1 MKTQKQRFVSILTV
15 IILAVLLICVFTA
28 CDKSSQKQELSA
40 SEIYSSVD
48 SSVVFILIS
57 TRSGYSSGSGF
68 FIDNNGTLVTNYHV
82 IEDGLSGAIQ
92 MNDGKTATIDKV
104 LGFDKKL
111 DIAILATSATN
122 TRPVTISKTPVQV
135 GDTVYAIGYPE
146 AFKLGFSSSTF
157 TTGIVSMNRSID
169 GYSYIQST
177 VNITHGNS
185 GGALINKS
193 GEVIG
198 ITTAGITYSNI
209 DYMNL
214 SIPIQR
220 IDTVSRNVNVPLD
233 VVTKRN
239 YPVYATFYSDGTK
252 YTSQSVRY
260 EGYAYE
266 PTAPTK
272 TGYSFAGWYADSS
285 FNTKFNFNTKL
296 TSNVSIYAK
305 WNINT
310 YNINYNLNSGT
321 WNGSSPSKTYTIN
334 DCEKTLP
341 SPVRTGYI
349 FEGWKNASGDY
360 IGKLPTSKYLGD
372 LSLTASWVEGTEG
385 LTFITRHS
393 GTVYVIVTGYTGNSA
408 NVVVPKT
415 YRGIPVEC
423 ISASAFR
430 NQTQIS
436 SISLPDSLTS
446 IESNAFAGCT
456 GLTSIVIP
464 DKVTSVDS
472 TAFSGCTNI
481 STVSM
486 PASIRNHIPNVKNA
500 TITSGNVIQASAFEN
515 CTTLLSVTLPNS
527 LVSIGNKA
535 FYGCTNLNSFIMPSN
550 VTSIGVNAFYNCTSI
565 SSIVLPDSINSLDST
580 AFSGC
585 SNLKEITLPATFISL
600 IPKAN
605 LQEIIITSGQNI
617 PERAFYNCSQLT
629 KVVLP
634 KSITDIG
641 NNAFY
646 GCTSLSYLEWNANEC
661 ISAGSKTYPIFA
673 NCSNLST
680 IVFGNGVTTIPAY
693 AFYGCNAIS
702 SLKIPKN
709 VINIGTDA
717 FAGCANLAN
726 IEVESQNN
734 VYAAIDN
741 CLIDKSNKRIILGCK
756 NSIIPSNGSVTS
768 ISDNAFDGCI
778 GLKNITIPGLIS
790 MIGNRAFA
798 NCSGL
803 SNVTIENGTTV
814 IGQGAFSGCTTL
826 SSISIP
832 QSIVEIGA
840 NAFENCSRLSY
851 VYITDLGNWCKIRFA
866 NQKANPSGS
875 LYLNQERLTFA
886 IIPSTVSAI
895 SAYAF
900 YGHSELQKITIPTS
914 VTTIGENAFENCTGL
929 ADVNIA
935 SIEKWCG
942 LIFQN
947 NKSNPLSY
955 ANNLYCNDKLVTTLV
970 TASTVSKIE
979 SYAFYNYSKL
989 RSIDISNGI
998 KAIGDSAFYNCT
1010 GLTSIEIPSNISS
1023 INSNAFEKC
1032 RYLSSITAPTYV
1044 ASNIAKTCG
1053 SNSFRIVING
1063 GSSINDS
1070 AFSNCSSLT
1079 SIEIS
1084 NTVRSIGQLAFSGC
1098 TKLKSITIPQSV
1110 TSIGKGA
1117 FSNCYNLQSMV
1128 IPFVGAKAGV
1138 TSSNTYQYP
1147 FGYIFGESFASNAVE
1162 QCYYGSS
1169 LSQTTSS
1176 KYAIPASLKE
1186 VSVTGGSILRGAF
1199 YNCKNLTSVTLY
1211 DGVSSIGDYAFYQCN
1226 GLTDFSFAQSIKSI
1240 GESAFYGCS
1249 FTSISIPR
1257 NVSNIGIG
1265 AFSECNK
1272 IESVTIP
1279 FVGLNETSP
1288 NSYERVFGAI
1298 FGIKATTGSASSN
1311 IANATCQGFLYDTV
1325 NKAYNYYWYKIPNTL
1340 KSITITDGAE
1350 VIPTN
1355 AFYNCALITSFNIPS
1370 SIKTIGSLAFY
1381 ACSGLTS
1388 FTVPTDTNEILTCAF
1403 QNCTGL
1409 KTICLNSKLKSIQG
1423 DAFKGCSALS
1433 AVSISNI
1440 SDWCSIS
1447 FSNDYSNPLY
1457 YTKELLING
1466 ERPHGDIVIA
1476 EGAISIPE
1484 YTFYNCDALTS
1495 IVIPN
1500 SVLSVSSGAFYGCS
1514 NLQEMTIPFVGAKAN
1529 YSNNDKYLYPFGYIF
1544 GTSPY
1549 TDSIETVQ
1557 GYQYRNSTTLSETS
1571 ATYYLPATLTTV
1583 TITGDHLVYGAFC
1596 NCQNI
1601 TNIYLS
1607 EGISAIN
1614 ATAFIYCSSLIS
1626 IVLPNSV
1633 TSIGKRAFDGCS
1645 GLREIAI
1652 SENLTYVGDYAFSSC
1667 SSLDIVDVQNIEKW
1681 SAIDFNTS
1689 NTNPLCYSHTLYVK
1703 GKLVTELTI
1712 PEGVITI
1719 GKYSFFGCRDITN
1732 IVIADSVTNINEYA
1746 FYGCSD
1752 LTSVTIGKAVQK
1764 IADAAFL
1771 SCTSLVE
1778 VFNKSS
1784 LNIVA
1789 GKRDHGDVAY
1799 YAKNVYT
1806 KEGDGNL
1813 STDSNGFI
1821 IYTDDKEC
1829 SLIAYHGNDTN
1840 IVVPNNITAI
1850 NDRAFYNNTNIVS
1863 IMFPDSVTTID
1874 NSAFLGCSNLKT
1886 VNFGNRVIAIQ
1897 FAAFMNC
1904 VALTSINLPESVVY
1918 IGGSAFSGCKNISEI
1933 SFGNN
1938 ITRIGENALLGTA
1951 WYNNQPDG
1959 IVYAG
1964 SVAYKYNG
1972 TTSSETT
1979 ITIKEG
1985 TLGIGDYAFSK
1996 RDTLTK
2002 VILPESVKS
2011 IGEHAFQHCTKLVN
2025 INLPNNLLS
2034 IGNSA
2039 FEGCRWLKVSSIPNS
2054 VITIGSYAFSGCT
2067 SLNESFTIGTNVT
2080 TIGEYAFYKCSS
2092 LRTLYISTNI
2102 TSIGPFAFNSSGLTY
2117 VSYSGT
2123 IEQWNAV
2130 DKGVN
2135 WSANTGSNVYVYC
2148 SDGNTK

>member
-1 MKTQKQRFVSILTV
+1 MKAQKNQRVFSILTILVMVV
-15 IILAVLLICVFTA
+15 IITCIFTA
-28 CDKSSQKQELSA
+28 CDKGSQNQELSA
-40 SEIYSSVD
+40 NEIYSNVDPSVA
-48 SSVVFILIS
+48 FILIS
-57 TRSGYSSGSGF
+57 TKSGYSSGSGF

-122 TRPVTISKTPVQV
+122 TKPVTISKTPVQV

-157 TTGIVSMNRSID
+157 TTGMVSMNRSID
-169 GYSYIQST
+169 GYTYIQST
-177 VNITHGNS
+177 VDITHGNS
-185 GGALINKS
+185 GGALINKY
-193 GEVIG
+193 GEIVG

-220 IDTVSRNVNVPLD
+220 IDTISRNVNDPLD

-272 TGYSFAGWYADSS
+272 TGYSFAGWYADGS

-341 SPVRTGYI
+341 TPVRTGYI

-360 IGKLPTSKYLGD
+360 VGKLPTSKYLGD

-408 NVVVPKT
+408 DIVIPKT
-415 YRGIPVEC
+415 YMGVPVEC

-430 NQTQIS
+430 NQTQIR

-464 DKVTSVDS
+464 DKVTSVNS
-472 TAFSGCTNI
+472 TAFSGCINI
-481 STVSM
+481 ATVSM
-486 PASIRNHIPNVKNA
+486 PASIRNYIPNVKNV
-500 TITSGNVIQASAFEN
+500 TITSGSAIQTSAFEN
-515 CTTLLSVTLPNS
+515 CTTLLSATLPDS
-527 LVSIGNKA
+527 LVSIGNNA
-535 FYGCTNLNSFIMPSN
+535 FYGCTNLNGLNIPSN
-550 VTSIGVNAFYNCTSI
+550 VTLIGVNAFYNCISI
-565 SSIVLPDSINSLDST
+565 STIVLPDSISSLDST
-580 AFSGC
+580 AFTGC

-634 KSITDIG
+634 KSITNIG

-646 GCTSLSYLEWNANEC
+646 GCTSLSYLEWNASEC

-680 IVFGNGVTTIPAY
+680 IVFSNDVTTIPAY

-734 VYAAIDN
+734 MYAAIDN
-741 CLIDKSNKRIILGCK
+741 CLVDKSNKRIILGCK

-768 ISDNAFDGCI
+768 IADNAFDGCI

-790 MIGNRAFA
+790 TIGNRAFA

-803 SNVTIENGTTV
+803 SNVAIENGTTV
-814 IGQGAFSGCTTL
+814 IGQGAFSGCTSL
-826 SSISIP
+826 SSISVP

-840 NAFENCSRLSY
+840 NTFENCSRLSY
-851 VYITDLGNWCKIRFA
+851 VHITDLGNWCKIRFA
-866 NQKANPSGS
+866 NQKSNPSGS
-875 LYLNQERLTFA
+875 LYLNQERLTSA

-947 NKSNPLSY
+947 NKSNPLTY

-1010 GLTSIEIPSNISS
+1010 GLTSIEIPSNISN

-1098 TKLKSITIPQSV
+1098 TMLRSITIPKSV

-1147 FGYIFGESFASNAVE
+1147 FGYIFGESFASNAVA
-1162 QCYYGSS
+1162 QSYYGSS

-1186 VSVTGGSILRGAF
+1186 VSVTGGNILFGAF

-1211 DGVSSIGDYAFYQCN
+1211 DGVPSIGDYAFYLCN

-1240 GESAFYGCS
+1240 GDHAFYGCN
-1249 FTSISIPR
+1249 FTDINIPR
-1257 NVSNIGIG
+1257 SVTNIGQS
-1265 AFSECNK
+1265 AFRGCDN
-1272 IESVTIP
+1272 IESITIP
-1279 FVGLNETSP
+1279 YLGLSENAT
-1288 NSYERVFGAI
+1288 NAYERVFGAI
-1298 FGIKATTGSASSN
+1298 FGWRVVGESTTVSGAIRQYYTGS
-1311 IANATCQGFLYDTV
+1311 
-1325 NKAYNYYWYKIPNTL
+1325 NYYWYYIPNTL
-1340 KSITITDGAE
+1340 KTVTVLDCATAIPANAFCNCSSITTFN
-1350 VIPTN
+1350 IPDSIQSIGN
-1355 AFYNCALITSFNIPS
+1355 SAFYNCDGLIDFSVPFST
-1370 SIKTIGSLAFY
+1370 TEIGIGAFSN
-1381 ACSGLTS
+1381 CDNLTS
-1388 FTVPTDTNEILTCAF
+1388 FTLNNGTREIGGKAFYECKSLKAVNASDVSKWCAIKF
-1403 QNCTGL
+1403 
-1409 KTICLNSKLKSIQG
+1409 G
-1423 DAFKGCSALS
+1423 DRYA
-1433 AVSISNI
+1433 
-1440 SDWCSIS
+1440 
-1447 FSNDYSNPLY
+1447 NPLY
-1457 YTKELLING
+1457 YSNALMISG
-1466 ERPHGDIVIA
+1466 ARPQGDIVIE

-1484 YTFYNCDALTS
+1484 YTFKDCTLLTS

-1500 SVLSVSSGAFYGCS
+1500 TITTIQDGTFSGCS
-1514 NLQEMTIPFVGAKAN
+1514 GLVQMTIPFVGAKAN
-1529 YSNNDKYLYPFGYIF
+1529 YTYNDEYWYPFGHIF
-1544 GTSPY
+1544 GRTKYSGA
-1549 TDSIETVQ
+1549 IETIQ
-1557 GYQYRNSTTLSETS
+1557 GHEYIYNGKYKYNTMSTT
-1571 ATYYLPATLTTV
+1571 YYIPSSLKSVNV
-1583 TITGDHLVYGAFC
+1583 TGGQIVYGAFS
-1596 NCQNI
+1596 NC
-1601 TNIYLS
+1601 T
-1607 EGISAIN
+1607 G
-1614 ATAFIYCSSLIS
+1614 
-1626 IVLPNSV
+1626 
-1633 TSIGKRAFDGCS
+1633 
-1645 GLREIAI
+1645 
-1652 SENLTYVGDYAFSSC
+1652 
-1667 SSLDIVDVQNIEKW
+1667 
-1681 SAIDFNTS
+1681 
-1689 NTNPLCYSHTLYVK
+1689 
-1703 GKLVTELTI
+1703 
-1712 PEGVITI
+1712 
-1719 GKYSFFGCRDITN
+1719 
-1732 IVIADSVTNINEYA
+1732 
-1746 FYGCSD
+1746 
-1752 LTSVTIGKAVQK
+1752 LTSVTIGNNVSS
-1764 IADAAFL
+1764 IGGNAFNNCSGL
-1771 SCTSLVE
+1771 TDIIIPNSITWIDDRAFDGCTGLSSITIPASVEVIGSFVFSSCTGLTTVNWNATACRRRRSNTDSIFSGCTNLV
-1778 VFNKSS
+1778 S
-1784 LNIVA
+1784 LNI
-1789 GKRDHGDVAY
+1789 G
-1799 YAKNVYT
+1799 KNV
-1806 KEGDGNL
+1806 
-1813 STDSNGFI
+1813 
-1821 IYTDDKEC
+1821 
-1829 SLIAYHGNDTN
+1829 TN
-1840 IVVPNNITAI
+1840 IPAS
-1850 NDRAFYNNTNIVS
+1850 AFAACRGLARVTI
-1863 IMFPDSVTTID
+1863 PDSVT
-1874 NSAFLGCSNLKT
+1874 S
-1886 VNFGNRVIAIQ
+1886 
-1897 FAAFMNC
+1897 
-1904 VALTSINLPESVVY
+1904 
-1918 IGGSAFSGCKNISEI
+1918 
-1933 SFGNN
+1933 
-1938 ITRIGENALLGTA
+1938 
-1951 WYNNQPDG
+1951 
-1959 IVYAG
+1959 
-1964 SVAYKYNG
+1964 
-1972 TTSSETT
+1972 
-1979 ITIKEG
+1979 
-1985 TLGIGDYAFSK
+1985 IGDYAFL
-1996 RDTLTK
+1996 D
-2002 VILPESVKS
+2002 
-2011 IGEHAFQHCTKLVN
+2011 CTEL
-2025 INLPNNLLS
+2025 
-2034 IGNSA
+2034 
-2039 FEGCRWLKVSSIPNS
+2039 
-2054 VITIGSYAFSGCT
+2054 
-2067 SLNESFTIGTNVT
+2067 
-2080 TIGEYAFYKCSS
+2080 
-2092 LRTLYISTNI
+2092 
-2102 TSIGPFAFNSSGLTY
+2102 TSITY
-2117 VSYSGT
+2117 EST
-2123 IEQWNAV
+2123 KAQWNAIS
-2130 DKGVN
+2130 KGSS
-2135 WSANTGSNVYVYC
+2135 WDYNVPSSCKVYC
-2148 SDGNTK
+2148 TDGTVTIK

>member
-15 IILAVLLICVFTA
+15 IILAILLICVFTA
-28 CDKSSQKQELSA
+28 CDKSSQNQELSA

-48 SSVVFILIS
+48 FSVVFILIS

-122 TRPVTISKTPVQV
+122 TKPVTISKTPVQV

-185 GGALINKS
+185 GGTLINKS

-252 YTSQSVRY
+252 YMSQSVRY

-296 TSNVSIYAK
+296 TSDVSIYAK
-305 WNINT
+305 WTINT
-310 YNINYNLNSGT
+310 YNIKYNLNSGT

-334 DCEKTLP
+334 DCEKPLP

-360 IGKLPTSKYLGD
+360 ISKLPTSSYLDD

-768 ISDNAFDGCI
+768 IADNAFDGCI

-790 MIGNRAFA
+790 TIGNRAFA

-803 SNVTIENGTTV
+803 SNVAIENGTTV

-826 SSISIP
+826 SSISVP

-851 VYITDLGNWCKIRFA
+851 VHITDLGNWCKIRFA
-866 NQKANPSGS
+866 NQKSNPSGS
-875 LYLNQERLTFA
+875 LYLNQERLTSA

-947 NKSNPLSY
+947 NKSNPLTY

-1010 GLTSIEIPSNISS
+1010 GLTSIEIPSTISS

-1053 SNSFRIVING
+1053 SNFFRIVING

-1098 TKLKSITIPQSV
+1098 TMLKSITIPKSV

-1211 DGVSSIGDYAFYQCN
+1211 DGVSSIGDYAFYLCN

-1279 FVGLNETSP
+1279 YVGLNETST

-1298 FGIKATTGSASSN
+1298 FGIKAITGSESSN
-1311 IANATCQGFLYDTV
+1311 IANATCQGRLHDAV
-1325 NKAYNYYWYKIPNTL
+1325 NKSYHYYWYKIPSTL

-1370 SIKTIGSLAFY
+1370 SIKTIGSSAFY
-1381 ACSGLTS
+1381 ACRNLTS
-1388 FTVPTDTNEILTCAF
+1388 LTVPTDTSEIFSSAF

-1409 KTICLNSKLKSIQG
+1409 KTVCLNSKLKSIQG

-1433 AVSISNI
+1433 SVSISNI

-1457 YTKELLING
+1457 YTKELLIDG
-1466 ERPHGDIVIA
+1466 ERPHGDIVIE

-1529 YSNNDKYLYPFGYIF
+1529 YANNDKYLYPFGYIF

-1557 GYQYRNSTTLSETS
+1557 GYQYRSSTTLSETS
-1571 ATYYLPATLTTV
+1571 TTYYLPATLTTV

-1614 ATAFIYCSSLIS
+1614 ATAFIYCSGLTS
-1626 IVLPNSV
+1626 IALPNSV

-1645 GLREIAI
+1645 GLKEITI

-1667 SSLDIVDVQNIEKW
+1667 SSLNIVDVQNIEKW

-1689 NTNPLCYSHTLYVK
+1689 NTNPLFYSHTLYIK

-1732 IVIADSVTNINEYA
+1732 IVIADSVTSINEYA
-1746 FYGCSD
+1746 FSGCSD

-1764 IADAAFL
+1764 IADHAFL

-1789 GKRDHGDVAY
+1789 GKSDHGNVAY
-1799 YAKNVYT
+1799 HAKNVYT

-1863 IMFPDSVTTID
+1863 ITFPDSVTTID

-1886 VNFGNRVIAIQ
+1886 VNFGNGVISIQ

-1904 VALTSINLPESVVY
+1904 VALTSINLPESVDY
-1918 IGGSAFSGCKNISEI
+1918 IGGLAFSGCKNISEI

-1972 TTSSETT
+1972 TMSNETT

-2002 VILPESVKS
+2002 VILPESVKY
-2011 IGEHAFQHCTKLVN
+2011 IGERAFQYCTKLTN
-2025 INLPNNLLS
+2025 IQFSSNLVS

-2039 FEGCRWLKVSSIPNS
+2039 FEGCKWLNISSIPDS
-2054 VITIGSYAFSGCT
+2054 VVTIGNYAFSGCT
-2067 SLNESFTIGTNVT
+2067 SLNDSFTIGINVT
-2080 TIGEYAFYKCSS
+2080 SIGEYAFYKCSS
-2092 LRTLYISTNI
+2092 LRTLYISTSI
-2102 TSIGPFAFNSSGLTY
+2102 TSIGSFAFNSSGLVY

>member
-1 MKTQKQRFVSILTV
+1 MKTQKNQRVFSVLTILVMVVILTC
-15 IILAVLLICVFTA
+15 IFTA
-28 CDKSSQKQELSA
+28 CDKGSQNQELSA
-40 SEIYSSVD
+40 NEIYSSVD
-48 SSVVFILIS
+48 PSVVFILIS
-57 TRSGYSSGSGF
+57 TKSGYSSGSGF

-122 TRPVTISKTPVQV
+122 TKPVTISKTPVQV

-157 TTGIVSMNRSID
+157 TTGMVSMNRSID
-169 GYSYIQST
+169 GYTYIQST
-177 VNITHGNS
+177 VDITHGNS
-185 GGALINKS
+185 GGALINKY

-198 ITTAGITYSNI
+198 VTTAGITYNNI

-296 TSNVSIYAK
+296 TTNVSIYAK
-305 WNINT
+305 WNIRT
-310 YNINYNLNSGT
+310 YNINYNLNSGA

-334 DCEKTLP
+334 DCEKVLP
-341 SPVRTGYI
+341 TPVRAGYI
-349 FEGWKNASGDY
+349 FEGWKNTSGDY
-360 IGKLPTSKYLGD
+360 IGKLPTSNYLGD
-372 LSLTASWVEGTEG
+372 LSLTASWVEGAEG
-385 LTFITRHS
+385 LTFTTRHS
-393 GTVYVIVTGYTGNSA
+393 GTTYVIVTGYTGNSSD
-408 NVVVPKT
+408 VVIPKT
-415 YRGIPVEC
+415 YRGVPVEC

-430 NQTQIS
+430 NQTQIR

-464 DKVTSVDS
+464 DKVTSVNS
-472 TAFSGCTNI
+472 TAFSGCINI
-481 STVSM
+481 ANVSM
-486 PASIRNHIPNVKNA
+486 PASIRNYIPNVKNV
-500 TITSGNVIQASAFEN
+500 TITSGSAIQASAFEN
-515 CTTLLSVTLPNS
+515 CTTLLSVTLPDS
-527 LVSIGNKA
+527 LASIGNNA
-535 FYGCTNLNSFIMPSN
+535 FYGCTNLNGLNIPSN
-550 VTSIGVNAFYNCTSI
+550 VTSIGANAFYNCTSI
-565 SSIVLPDSINSLDST
+565 STIVLPDSIGSLDST
-580 AFSGC
+580 AFTGC

-605 LQEIIITSGQNI
+605 LQEIIITSGQSI

-646 GCTSLSYLEWNANEC
+646 GCTSLSYLEWNAREC

-680 IVFGNGVTTIPAY
+680 IVFGNDVTTIPAY

-734 VYAAIDN
+734 VYVAIDN
-741 CLIDKSNKRIILGCK
+741 CLVDKSNKRIILGCK
-756 NSIIPSNGSVTS
+756 NSMIPSNGSVTS
-768 ISDNAFDGCI
+768 IADSAFDGCI

-790 MIGNRAFA
+790 TIGNRAFA

-814 IGQGAFSGCTTL
+814 MGQGAFSGCTTL

-851 VYITDLGNWCKIRFA
+851 VYITDLGNWCQIRFA
-866 NQKANPSGS
+866 NQKANPMGS
-875 LYLNQERLTFA
+875 LYLNQERLTSA

-947 NKSNPLSY
+947 NKSNPLTY

-989 RSIDISNGI
+989 GSINISNGV

-1032 RYLSSITAPTYV
+1032 SNLSSITAPTYV
-1044 ASNIAKTCG
+1044 ASDIAKTCG

-1079 SIEIS
+1079 NIEIS

-1098 TKLKSITIPQSV
+1098 TKLKSITIPKSV

-1147 FGYIFGESFASNAVE
+1147 FGYIFGESFASNAVA
-1162 QCYYGSS
+1162 QSYYGSS

-1186 VSVTGGSILRGAF
+1186 VSVTGGNILFGAF

-1211 DGVSSIGDYAFYQCN
+1211 DGVPSIGDYAFYLCN

-1240 GESAFYGCS
+1240 GDHAFYGCN
-1249 FTSISIPR
+1249 FTDINIPR
-1257 NVSNIGIG
+1257 SVTNIGQS
-1265 AFSECNK
+1265 AFRGCDN
-1272 IESVTIP
+1272 IESITIP
-1279 FVGLNETSP
+1279 YVGLSENAT
-1288 NSYERVFGAI
+1288 NAYERVFGAI
-1298 FGIKATTGSASSN
+1298 FGWRVVGESTTVSGAIRQYYTGS
-1311 IANATCQGFLYDTV
+1311 
-1325 NKAYNYYWYKIPNTL
+1325 NYYWYYIPNTL
-1340 KSITITDGAE
+1340 KTVTVLDCATAIPANAFCNCSSITTFN
-1350 VIPTN
+1350 IPDSIQSIGN
-1355 AFYNCALITSFNIPS
+1355 SAFYNCDGLIDFSVPFST
-1370 SIKTIGSLAFY
+1370 TEIGIGAFSN
-1381 ACSGLTS
+1381 CDNLTS
-1388 FTVPTDTNEILTCAF
+1388 FTLNNGTREIGGKAFYECKSLKVVNAPDVSKWCAIKF
-1403 QNCTGL
+1403 
-1409 KTICLNSKLKSIQG
+1409 G
-1423 DAFKGCSALS
+1423 DRYA
-1433 AVSISNI
+1433 
-1440 SDWCSIS
+1440 
-1447 FSNDYSNPLY
+1447 NPLY
-1457 YTKELLING
+1457 YSNALMISG
-1466 ERPHGDIVIA
+1466 ARPQGDIVIE

-1484 YTFYNCDALTS
+1484 YTFTDCTLLTS

-1500 SVLSVSSGAFYGCS
+1500 TITAIQEGTFSGCS
-1514 NLQEMTIPFVGAKAN
+1514 GLVQMTIPFVGAKAN
-1529 YSNNDKYLYPFGYIF
+1529 YTYNDEYWYPFGHIF
-1544 GTSPY
+1544 GRTKYSGA
-1549 TDSIETVQ
+1549 IETIQ
-1557 GYQYRNSTTLSETS
+1557 GHEYIYNGKYKYNTMSTT
-1571 ATYYLPATLTTV
+1571 YYIPSSLKSVNV
-1583 TITGDHLVYGAFC
+1583 TGGQIVYGAFS
-1596 NCQNI
+1596 NC
-1601 TNIYLS
+1601 T
-1607 EGISAIN
+1607 G
-1614 ATAFIYCSSLIS
+1614 
-1626 IVLPNSV
+1626 
-1633 TSIGKRAFDGCS
+1633 
-1645 GLREIAI
+1645 
-1652 SENLTYVGDYAFSSC
+1652 
-1667 SSLDIVDVQNIEKW
+1667 
-1681 SAIDFNTS
+1681 
-1689 NTNPLCYSHTLYVK
+1689 
-1703 GKLVTELTI
+1703 
-1712 PEGVITI
+1712 
-1719 GKYSFFGCRDITN
+1719 
-1732 IVIADSVTNINEYA
+1732 
-1746 FYGCSD
+1746 
-1752 LTSVTIGKAVQK
+1752 LTSVTIGNNVSS
-1764 IADAAFL
+1764 IGGNAFNNCSGL
-1771 SCTSLVE
+1771 TDIIIPNSITWIDDRAFDGCTGLSSITIPASVEVIGSFVFSSCTGLTTVNWNATACRRRRSNTDSIFSGCTNLV
-1778 VFNKSS
+1778 S
-1784 LNIVA
+1784 LNI
-1789 GKRDHGDVAY
+1789 G
-1799 YAKNVYT
+1799 KNV
-1806 KEGDGNL
+1806 
-1813 STDSNGFI
+1813 
-1821 IYTDDKEC
+1821 
-1829 SLIAYHGNDTN
+1829 TN
-1840 IVVPNNITAI
+1840 IPAS
-1850 NDRAFYNNTNIVS
+1850 AFAACRGLASVTI
-1863 IMFPDSVTTID
+1863 PDSVT
-1874 NSAFLGCSNLKT
+1874 N
-1886 VNFGNRVIAIQ
+1886 
-1897 FAAFMNC
+1897 
-1904 VALTSINLPESVVY
+1904 
-1918 IGGSAFSGCKNISEI
+1918 
-1933 SFGNN
+1933 
-1938 ITRIGENALLGTA
+1938 
-1951 WYNNQPDG
+1951 
-1959 IVYAG
+1959 
-1964 SVAYKYNG
+1964 
-1972 TTSSETT
+1972 
-1979 ITIKEG
+1979 
-1985 TLGIGDYAFSK
+1985 IGDYAFL
-1996 RDTLTK
+1996 D
-2002 VILPESVKS
+2002 
-2011 IGEHAFQHCTKLVN
+2011 CTEL
-2025 INLPNNLLS
+2025 
-2034 IGNSA
+2034 
-2039 FEGCRWLKVSSIPNS
+2039 
-2054 VITIGSYAFSGCT
+2054 
-2067 SLNESFTIGTNVT
+2067 
-2080 TIGEYAFYKCSS
+2080 
-2092 LRTLYISTNI
+2092 
-2102 TSIGPFAFNSSGLTY
+2102 TSITY
-2117 VSYSGT
+2117 EST
-2123 IEQWNAV
+2123 KAQWNAISKGLNWDKNIGAYIVHCV
-2130 DKGVN
+2130 DGT
-2135 WSANTGSNVYVYC
+2135 ANY
-2148 SDGNTK
+2148 

>member
-1 MKTQKQRFVSILTV
+1 MAVILTC
-15 IILAVLLICVFTA
+15 IFTA
-28 CDKSSQKQELSA
+28 CDKGSQNQELSA
-40 SEIYSSVD
+40 NEIYSSVD
-48 SSVVFILIS
+48 PSVVFILIS

-68 FIDNNGTLVTNYHV
+68 FIDNHGTLVTNYHV

-122 TRPVTISKTPVQV
+122 TKPVTISKTPVQI

-157 TTGIVSMNRSID
+157 TTGMVSMNRSID
-169 GYSYIQST
+169 GYTYIQST
-177 VNITHGNS
+177 VDITHGNS
-185 GGALINKS
+185 GGALINKY
-193 GEVIG
+193 GEIVG

-220 IDTVSRNVNVPLD
+220 IDTVSRDVNDPLN

-239 YPVYATFYSDGTK
+239 YPVYATFYSDETK

-266 PTAPTK
+266 PTAPSK
-272 TGYSFAGWYADSS
+272 TGYSFAGWCADSS
-285 FNTKFNFNTKL
+285 FKTKFNFNTKL

-334 DCEKTLP
+334 DCGKTLP
-341 SPVRTGYI
+341 TPIRTGYI

-360 IGKLPTSKYLGD
+360 IGKLPTAKCLDD

-385 LTFITRHS
+385 LTFITRRQC
-393 GTVYVIVTGYTGNSA
+393 YVIVTGYTGNSA
-408 NVVVPKT
+408 DVVIPKT
-415 YRGIPVEC
+415 YMGVPVEC

-430 NQTQIS
+430 NQTQIR
-436 SISLPDSLTS
+436 SISLPDSLIS
-446 IESNAFAGCT
+446 IESNAFSGCT

-481 STVSM
+481 TTVSM
-486 PASIRNHIPNVKNA
+486 PASIRNYIPNVKNA
-500 TITSGNVIQASAFEN
+500 TITSGNAIQASAFEN

-535 FYGCTNLNSFIMPSN
+535 FYGCTNLNSLNIPSN

-565 SSIVLPDSINSLDST
+565 STIVLPNSISSLDST
-580 AFSGC
+580 AFTGC
-585 SNLKEITLPATFISL
+585 SNIKSVSLSATFISL

-646 GCTSLSYLEWNANEC
+646 GCTSLSYLEWNAKEC
-661 ISAGSKTYPIFA
+661 IGAGSKTYPVFA

-680 IVFGNGVTTIPAY
+680 IVFGNDVTAIPAY

-717 FAGCANLAN
+717 FAGCANLAS

-741 CLIDKSNKRIILGCK
+741 CLVDKSNKRIILGCK

-790 MIGNRAFA
+790 TIGNRAFA

-851 VYITDLGNWCKIRFA
+851 VHITDLGNWCKIRFA
-866 NQKANPSGS
+866 NQKSNPSGS
-875 LYLNQERLTFA
+875 LYQNQERLTSA
-886 IIPSTVSAI
+886 IIPSTVSAV

-914 VTTIGENAFENCTGL
+914 VTIIGENAFENCTGL
-929 ADVNIA
+929 ADVYIA

-947 NKSNPLSY
+947 NKSNPLTY

-1098 TKLKSITIPQSV
+1098 TMLKSITIPKSV
-1110 TSIGKGA
+1110 TSIEKGA
-1117 FSNCYNLQSMV
+1117 FSNCYNLQSMA

-1162 QCYYGSS
+1162 QRYYGSS

-1211 DGVSSIGDYAFYQCN
+1211 DGVSSIGDYAFYLCN

-1272 IESVTIP
+1272 IENITIP

-1288 NSYERVFGAI
+1288 NSFERVFGAI
-1298 FGIKATTGSASSN
+1298 FGIKATTGSESSN

-1340 KSITITDGAE
+1340 KTVTVLDGSTA
-1350 VIPTN
+1350 IPEN
-1355 AFYNCALITSFNIPS
+1355 AFYNCSWITTFNLPDNIQ
-1370 SIKTIGSLAFY
+1370 TIGINAFHN
-1381 ACSGLTS
+1381 CDGLTDFKMPFS
-1388 FTVPTDTNEILTCAF
+1388 TTEI
-1403 QNCTGL
+1403 G
-1409 KTICLNSKLKSIQG
+1409 I
-1423 DAFKGCSALS
+1423 
-1433 AVSISNI
+1433 
-1440 SDWCSIS
+1440 
-1447 FSNDYSNPLY
+1447 
-1457 YTKELLING
+1457 
-1466 ERPHGDIVIA
+1466 
-1476 EGAISIPE
+1476 
-1484 YTFYNCDALTS
+1484 
-1495 IVIPN
+1495 
-1500 SVLSVSSGAFYGCS
+1500 GAFSGCKGLMS
-1514 NLQEMTIPFVGAKAN
+1514 
-1529 YSNNDKYLYPFGYIF
+1529 
-1544 GTSPY
+1544 
-1549 TDSIETVQ
+1549 
-1557 GYQYRNSTTLSETS
+1557 
-1571 ATYYLPATLTTV
+1571 V
-1583 TITGDHLVYGAFC
+1583 TI
-1596 NCQNI
+1596 
-1601 TNIYLS
+1601 S
-1607 EGISAIN
+1607 
-1614 ATAFIYCSSLIS
+1614 
-1626 IVLPNSV
+1626 NSV
-1633 TSIGKRAFDGCS
+1633 TSIGG
-1645 GLREIAI
+1645 
-1652 SENLTYVGDYAFSSC
+1652 YAFRNC
-1667 SSLDIVDVQNIEKW
+1667 
-1681 SAIDFNTS
+1681 
-1689 NTNPLCYSHTLYVK
+1689 
-1703 GKLVTELTI
+1703 TELTN
-1712 PEGVITI
+1712 V
-1719 GKYSFFGCRDITN
+1719 
-1732 IVIADSVTNINEYA
+1732 
-1746 FYGCSD
+1746 
-1752 LTSVTIGKAVQK
+1752 
-1764 IADAAFL
+1764 
-1771 SCTSLVE
+1771 
-1778 VFNKSS
+1778 VFN
-1784 LNIVA
+1784 
-1789 GKRDHGDVAY
+1789 
-1799 YAKNVYT
+1799 
-1806 KEGDGNL
+1806 
-1813 STDSNGFI
+1813 
-1821 IYTDDKEC
+1821 
-1829 SLIAYHGNDTN
+1829 
-1840 IVVPNNITAI
+1840 
-1850 NDRAFYNNTNIVS
+1850 
-1863 IMFPDSVTTID
+1863 
-1874 NSAFLGCSNLKT
+1874 
-1886 VNFGNRVIAIQ
+1886 
-1897 FAAFMNC
+1897 
-1904 VALTSINLPESVVY
+1904 
-1918 IGGSAFSGCKNISEI
+1918 
-1933 SFGNN
+1933 
-1938 ITRIGENALLGTA
+1938 
-1951 WYNNQPDG
+1951 
-1959 IVYAG
+1959 
-1964 SVAYKYNG
+1964 
-1972 TTSSETT
+1972 
-1979 ITIKEG
+1979 
-1985 TLGIGDYAFSK
+1985 
-1996 RDTLTK
+1996 
-2002 VILPESVKS
+2002 
-2011 IGEHAFQHCTKLVN
+2011 
-2025 INLPNNLLS
+2025 
-2034 IGNSA
+2034 
-2039 FEGCRWLKVSSIPNS
+2039 
-2054 VITIGSYAFSGCT
+2054 
-2067 SLNESFTIGTNVT
+2067 
-2080 TIGEYAFYKCSS
+2080 
-2092 LRTLYISTNI
+2092 
-2102 TSIGPFAFNSSGLTY
+2102 
-2117 VSYSGT
+2117 GT
-2123 IEQWNAV
+2123 IEQWKAIPKGSKWNENAGFKAV
-2130 DKGVN
+2130 Q
-2135 WSANTGSNVYVYC
+2135 C
-2148 SDGNTK
+2148 IDGMV

>member
-1 MKTQKQRFVSILTV
+1 MKTQKQRFVGILTV
-15 IILAVLLICVFTA
+15 IILAILLICVFTA
-28 CDKSSQKQELSA
+28 CDKSSQNQELSA

-122 TRPVTISKTPVQV
+122 TKPVTISKTPVQV

-266 PTAPTK
+266 PTAPSK
-272 TGYSFAGWYADSS
+272 TGYSFAGWYTDSS
-285 FNTKFNFNTKL
+285 FKIKYNFNTKL

-305 WNINT
+305 WTINT

-341 SPVRTGYI
+341 TPVRTGYI

-360 IGKLPTSKYLGD
+360 ISKLPTSSYLDD

-393 GTVYVIVTGYTGNSA
+393 STVYVIVTGYTGNSA

-436 SISLPDSLTS
+436 SISLPDSLIS
-446 IESNAFAGCT
+446 IESNAFLGCT
-456 GLTSIVIP
+456 GLTSLVIP
-464 DKVTSVDS
+464 DSVTSVDS

-481 STVSM
+481 TTVSM
-486 PASIRNHIPNVKNA
+486 PASIRNYIPNVKNA

-550 VTSIGVNAFYNCTSI
+550 VTSIGANAFYNCTSI
-565 SSIVLPDSINSLDST
+565 SSIVLPDSINSLDAT

-585 SNLKEITLPATFISL
+585 SNIKNISLPATFILL

-680 IVFGNGVTTIPAY
+680 IVFGNDVTTIPAY

-768 ISDNAFDGCI
+768 ILDNAFDGCI

-790 MIGNRAFA
+790 TIGNRAFA

-840 NAFENCSRLSY
+840 NAFENCSRLNY
-851 VYITDLGNWCKIRFA
+851 VYITDLGNWCQIRFA
-866 NQKANPSGS
+866 NQKSNPSGS
-875 LYLNQERLTFA
+875 LYLNQERLTSA
-886 IIPSTVSAI
+886 VIPSTVSAI

-947 NKSNPLSY
+947 NKSNPLTY

-1044 ASNIAKTCG
+1044 AANIAKTCG

-1098 TKLKSITIPQSV
+1098 TKLKSITIPKSV

-1162 QCYYGSS
+1162 QSYYGSS
-1169 LSQTTSS
+1169 LSKTTSS

-1186 VSVTGGSILRGAF
+1186 VSVMGGSILRGAF

-1340 KSITITDGAE
+1340 KTVTVLDGSTTIPENAFHNCSWITTFDLPDSIQSIG
-1350 VIPTN
+1350 N
-1355 AFYNCALITSFNIPS
+1355 GAFYNCDGLIDFSVPFSTT
-1370 SIKTIGSLAFY
+1370 KIGISAFSN
-1381 ACSGLTS
+1381 CDNLTS
-1388 FTVPTDTNEILTCAF
+1388 FTLNNGTREIGGKAFYECKSLKVVNAPDVSKWCAIKF
-1403 QNCTGL
+1403 
-1409 KTICLNSKLKSIQG
+1409 G
-1423 DAFKGCSALS
+1423 DRYA
-1433 AVSISNI
+1433 
-1440 SDWCSIS
+1440 
-1447 FSNDYSNPLY
+1447 NPLY
-1457 YTKELLING
+1457 YSNALMISG
-1466 ERPHGDIVIA
+1466 ARPQGDIVIE

-1484 YTFYNCDALTS
+1484 YTFTDCTLLTS

-1500 SVLSVSSGAFYGCS
+1500 TITAIQEGTFSGCS
-1514 NLQEMTIPFVGAKAN
+1514 GLVQMTIPFVGAKAN
-1529 YSNNDKYLYPFGYIF
+1529 YTYNDEYWYPFGHIF
-1544 GTSPY
+1544 GRTKYSGA
-1549 TDSIETVQ
+1549 IETIQ
-1557 GYQYRNSTTLSETS
+1557 THEYIYNGKYRYTTSTT
-1571 ATYYLPATLTTV
+1571 YYIPASLKSVNV
-1583 TITGDHLVYGAFC
+1583 TGGKLVYGAFADC
-1596 NCQNI
+1596 SKLVSIQVSNNVTSIGESAFKNCSGLMSVTI
-1601 TNIYLS
+1601 
-1607 EGISAIN
+1607 G
-1614 ATAFIYCSSLIS
+1614 
-1626 IVLPNSV
+1626 NSV
-1633 TSIGKRAFDGCS
+1633 TSIGR
-1645 GLREIAI
+1645 
-1652 SENLTYVGDYAFSSC
+1652 N
-1667 SSLDIVDVQNIEKW
+1667 
-1681 SAIDFNTS
+1681 
-1689 NTNPLCYSHTLYVK
+1689 
-1703 GKLVTELTI
+1703 
-1712 PEGVITI
+1712 
-1719 GKYSFFGCRDITN
+1719 
-1732 IVIADSVTNINEYA
+1732 A
-1746 FYGCSD
+1746 FYGCSGLTSLTIPD
-1752 LTSVTIGKAVQK
+1752 SVTSIENEAFRSCTGLTSITIPNNVTRIGEYAFYLCSGLTSVTIG
-1764 IADAAFL
+1764 
-1771 SCTSLVE
+1771 
-1778 VFNKSS
+1778 
-1784 LNIVA
+1784 
-1789 GKRDHGDVAY
+1789 
-1799 YAKNVYT
+1799 
-1806 KEGDGNL
+1806 
-1813 STDSNGFI
+1813 NG
-1821 IYTDDKEC
+1821 
-1829 SLIAYHGNDTN
+1829 
-1840 IVVPNNITAI
+1840 V
-1850 NDRAFYNNTNIVS
+1850 
-1863 IMFPDSVTTID
+1863 
-1874 NSAFLGCSNLKT
+1874 
-1886 VNFGNRVIAIQ
+1886 
-1897 FAAFMNC
+1897 
-1904 VALTSINLPESVVY
+1904 TSI
-1918 IGGSAFSGCKNISEI
+1918 GKGAFDHC
-1933 SFGNN
+1933 
-1938 ITRIGENALLGTA
+1938 
-1951 WYNNQPDG
+1951 
-1959 IVYAG
+1959 
-1964 SVAYKYNG
+1964 
-1972 TTSSETT
+1972 
-1979 ITIKEG
+1979 
-1985 TLGIGDYAFSK
+1985 
-1996 RDTLTK
+1996 DTL
-2002 VILPESVKS
+2002 SN
-2011 IGEHAFQHCTKLVN
+2011 A
-2025 INLPNNLLS
+2025 
-2034 IGNSA
+2034 
-2039 FEGCRWLKVSSIPNS
+2039 
-2054 VITIGSYAFSGCT
+2054 TIGYGVT
-2067 SLNESFTIGTNVT
+2067 S
-2080 TIGEYAFYKCSS
+2080 IGEYAFRNCTE
-2092 LRTLYISTNI
+2092 LTNVV
-2102 TSIGPFAFNSSGLTY
+2102 FN
-2117 VSYSGT
+2117 GT
-2123 IEQWNAV
+2123 IEQWNAIS
-2130 DKGVN
+2130 KGSKWNENAGFKTVQ
-2135 WSANTGSNVYVYC
+2135 C
-2148 SDGNTK
+2148 LDGIV